1 MQLDASSTYMIMFQ
15 EWANSELQ
23 FSCNYHVTCKRLR
36 TSWYQAVGV
45 CVTTTAF
52 ISHVLIQAAQG
63 RLDSY
68 TWWITTIMMQDFELQ
83 HFLSV
88 GVWQTYR

>member
-23 FSCNYHVTCKRLR
+23 LSCNYHVTCKRLPNFADILVSGCWR
-36 TSWYQAVGV
+36 LCYYHSVQSY
-45 CVTTTAF
+45 
-52 ISHVLIQAAQG
+52 VLIQAAQG
-63 RLDSY
+63 RL
-68 TWWITTIMMQDFELQ
+68 WWITTIMMQDFEPSA
-83 HFLSV
+83 FLNV